1 MDTYQNSGD
10 ASFRGGYAVAK
21 LDPVVFVLAMAEV
34 SKKVLIGI
42 TAALLVS
49 LYRTPPSYLAA
60 SIPLPSFC
68 FALCDSM
75 LITPTAQPYLVLAR
89 TWSTLDHATKGRVAL
104 NVVAS

>member
-1 MDTYQNSGD
+1 MTQ
-10 ASFRGGYAVAK
+10 

-60 SIPLPSFC
+60 SIPRPSFC
-68 FALCDSM
+68 SAFM
-75 LITPTAQPYLVLAR
+75 
-89 TWSTLDHATKGRVAL
+89 
-104 NVVAS
+104 